1 MLMNSKI
8 RFRKATIEDKA
19 ILEYWDTKPHVIA
32 CDPNGSWNWEEDL
45 VNNSPFVNQFIV
57 MVADEPIGYLMIID
71 PANEPTHYWG
81 NVEQNLRAIDIWIGE
96 EENLG
101 KGFGTEM
108 MNLALEKCF
117 ADASVNAVL
126 IDPLTSNKKA
136 IRFYERL
143 GFRYVFTKFFD
154 NDECYIMRLG
164 REDFTIPH
172 HNKKSD

>member
-1 MLMNSKI
+1 MDSKV

-19 ILEYWDTKPHVIA
+19 LLEYWDTKQHVID

-45 VNNSPFVNQFIV
+45 ANDSEFVEQYIA
-57 MVADEPIGYLMIID
+57 MLDTEPLGYLMIID

-81 NVEQNLRAIDIWIGE
+81 DVEQNLRAIDIWIGE
-96 EENLG
+96 ERNLG

-117 ADASVNAVL
+117 TDSKVNAVL
-126 IDPLTSNKKA
+126 IDPLSSNKKA

-143 GFRYVFTKFFD
+143 GFRYVETKFFD
-154 NDECYIMRLG
+154 DDECYVMRLD
-164 REDFTIPH
+164 REDFSILQRN
-172 HNKKSD
+172 NKT